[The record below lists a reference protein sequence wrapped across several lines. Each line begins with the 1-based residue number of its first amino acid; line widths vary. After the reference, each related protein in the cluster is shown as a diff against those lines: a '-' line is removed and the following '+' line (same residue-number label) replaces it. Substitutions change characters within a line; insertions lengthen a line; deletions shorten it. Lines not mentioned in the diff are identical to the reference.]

1 MRTNAALRITVPA
14 LLAVAIVMG
23 LRIAPLLAYASEWWE
38 PLAPDL
44 AGPLADEPADTGLSL
59 LVIPAAAFSSDGGF
73 PDSFFFDF
81 ETGYL
86 RGDTFACLKAPVYL
100 PQGAFVDS
108 VYASLYDDD
117 EGKDVAVTLRRVDVV
132 TGSMQIMAE
141 AGTTTESTS
150 IQQKEDVTISY
161 PGVSYPRYAYFLTT
175 CLGSTDLRLYSV
187 RIYYAAA
194 CRVFLPIVL
203 RNP

>member
-1 MRTNAALRITVPA
+1 MRTNAAWQSTRLVW
-14 LLAVAIVMG
+14 LAVAILVG
-23 LRIAPLLAYASEWWE
+23 PGIAPLLAYASGQLE

-44 AGPLADEPADTGLSL
+44 DGSLADEPVGTGLSF

-73 PDSFFFDF
+73 PDGFFFDF
-81 ETGYL
+81 DYGYL
-86 RGDTFACLKAPVYL
+86 KGGFACLKAPVYL

-108 VYASLYDDD
+108 VYASLYDNDD
-117 EGKDVAVTLRRVDVV
+117 EHGDVAVTLRRVDVV